1 MKLSSTDKK
10 TILCVFIIIILIITN
25 AITVSRCSVAKY
37 NGDNNINALTDSI
50 RYFKTTN
57 GTLAAQKTMLVGDLH
72 LLKHVNDSL
81 YKIVKGLGVK
91 SPDNVVYTKITISD
105 TKHDTVWVTKRDS
118 SKSDKN
124 NYIYNIN
131 KKFDFS
137 DNYRTLTGQTWFRS
151 NGVTDSLGLVIDT
164 NSVTADF
171 TVVQKNNNVY
181 ITSNNPYVK
190 YNNIIGLTR
199 SKKKRFGI
207 GLIVGVGINHKAQ
220 IGPYAGVGLTYNIF
234 SF

>member
-1 MKLSSTDKK
+1 MKFLNTDKK
-10 TILCVFIIIILIITN
+10 TILFVFIIIILIITN
-25 AITVSRCSVAKY
+25 TITVSRCSVAKY
-37 NGDNNINALTDSI
+37 TGDDNINALTDSI
-50 RYFKTTN
+50 RYFKTAN
-57 GTLAAQKTMLVGDLH
+57 GVLAAQKTMLTGDLH
-72 LLKHVNDSL
+72 MLKRVNDSL
-81 YKIVKGLGVK
+81 YKVVKGLGVK
-91 SPDNVVYTKITISD
+91 SPDNVVYTKITIAD

-118 SKSDKN
+118 QKSDKN

-137 DNYRTLTGQTWFRS
+137 DNYRTLTGRTWFRS
-151 NGVTDSLGLVIDT
+151 NGVMDSLGLTIDT

-181 ITSNNPYVK
+181 ITSNNPYIK
-190 YNNIIGLTR
+190 YNNIIGITR

-207 GLIVGVGINHKAQ
+207 GPIVGVGINHKAQ
-220 IGPYAGVGLTYNIF
+220 IGPYVGVGVTYNIF